1 MTFDDHSL
9 YFYSIFQSY
18 KALCSQKRDTW
29 IIKYKK
35 QIIEQKFTQFIK
47 MDDNNNNL
55 KGTSGDLKE
64 VRTIYTVRIM
74 ATIEDTK

>member
-1 MTFDDHSL
+1 
-9 YFYSIFQSY
+9 
-18 KALCSQKRDTW
+18 
-29 IIKYKK
+29 
-35 QIIEQKFTQFIK
+35 